1 MLVMYMLEI
10 NALSIQ
16 LGEFSFTDLNLNVK
30 DGEYCIILGPTGAGK
45 TILLETIAGI
55 HYPKN
60 GRVLL
65 NGKDI
70 TSRSQEML

>member
-1 MLVMYMLEI
+1 MRFPFSWV
-10 NALSIQ
+10 NCHLS
-16 LGEFSFTDLNLNVK
+16 DLNLNVN
-30 DGEYCIILGPTGAGK
+30 DGEYCIILGPTGAGI

-55 HYPKN
+55 HYPKY

-70 TSRSQEML
+70 THTSPESRWIGMVYQD